1 MKLTY
6 LTVGA
11 LVLLLFALSGAE
23 GADWV
28 LIAKSAGN
36 RTYVDERSIAK
47 TSKDLVRGRVKIERK
62 DPSDPIEEMRA
73 YNEFDCAQEKWRG
86 LALTIQYRNGTTASA
101 PEERRWTAITPGS
114 TDEAVFRR
122 LCRRQ

>member
-11 LVLLLFALSGAE
+11 LVLLLFSLSGAG

-36 RTYVDERSIAK
+36 LTYVDERSIAK
-47 TSKDLVRGRVKIERK
+47 TSKDLVRARVKIERK
-62 DPSDPIEEMRA
+62 GPSDPVEEMRA

-86 LALTIQYRNGTTASA
+86 LALTIYYRDGTTASA
-101 PEERRWTAITPGS
+101 PEERRWTRITPGS
-114 TDEAVFRR
+114 MEEAVFRH
-122 LCRRQ
+122 LCGR